1 MNKDEI
7 LFLSSEYTLLKNKS
21 PLSIEDGVRI
31 QELEKILLDYILLAN
46 ASSLVDNTRLVL
58 IIDDDGY
65 LTYKIPNQVSDIQKQ
80 FFVNSHLISNPSW
93 FLKLVLFL
101 EALFS
106 RFLHNND

>member
-46 ASSLVDNTRLVL
+46 ASSLIDNTRLVL

-65 LTYKIPNQVSDIQKQ
+65 LTYKLPNQVSDIQKQ

-93 FLKLVLFL
+93 FLKLVLLL
-101 EALFS
+101 EALFT

>member
-31 QELEKILLDYILLAN
+31 QELEKILLDYILFAN
-46 ASSLVDNTRLVL
+46 ASSLIDNTRLVL

-65 LTYKIPNQVSDIQKQ
+65 LTYKLPNQVSDIQKQ

-93 FLKLVLFL
+93 FLKLVLLL
-101 EALFS
+101 EALFT